1 MKRLFLTAAF
11 AVAVLS
17 GSFAQKFAHVDT
29 EYILGKIPAYQQAQT
44 KLDTYSKQWQ
54 TEVETKFSELDQMYK
69 KFQAEADILPAA
81 TKTKREDEIIA
92 KEKEAKELQKK
103 YFGAEGS
110 LYKKRQEL
118 IKPIQDDIFNA
129 IKEIASS
136 GNYAFIFDA
145 AGGASFLYSDPKYD
159 KSDDVL
165 QKLGYKN

>member
-1 MKRLFLTAAF
+1 MKRLLIAAF
-11 AVAVLS
+11 ALAL
-17 GSFAQKFAHVDT
+17 GTQAFAQKFAYVDT
-29 EYILGKIPAYQQAQT
+29 DYILKSIPSYESAQEQLE
-44 KLDTYSKQWQ
+44 K
-54 TEVETKFSELDQMYK
+54 MYK
-69 KFQAEADILPAA
+69 EYQAEKVLL
-81 TKTKREDEIIA
+81 TEEMKQKREEEIVQ
-92 KEKEAKELQKK
+92 KERQTKELQKK